1 VTRTGHHEAAT
12 APAVTCPHCGTTVP
26 DAPFCGACGAHLAHV
41 QPGGTAR
48 RAHSYAAFPD
58 ESMAQVSVV
67 SSLFPQLSGRSRGP
81 FRLAFA
87 LAVVVLV
94 IVAVAGLQA
103 PVIAVSA
110 LAVPLLFL
118 VYVFEIDPLEAR
130 FAVPTAILFV
140 AGAALGVGW
149 GLLLGP
155 LAADPLLPA
164 YSPSLLTGGVVV
176 SAVVVP
182 VAGLLLMVLPVAV
195 ARLRRPEAS
204 EALDGFTAGAA
215 GALGLTLAATLT
227 ELAPLLR
234 NGNLVPG
241 SSVLAVLTQAVVR
254 GVSVPVVAAASAG
267 YVGAAL
273 WQRRGSGS
281 AAGGRWLT
289 SPLLALALG
298 LALAVGLGFADDAG
312 LPDIALLV
320 VHLAAAALALLAV
333 RAGLHHILLHEQ
345 HDVRIG
351 PPRVCPHCYRMVP
364 AMPFCPMCGVAERA
378 TALNPLPL
386 VGARGPGRPRRSAA
400 APQAPAPGAGVRPGG
415 AGPGRVPPG
424 GFPMAGRDQVAAVRH
439 LGHRH
444 VLTALITG
452 LGILTAVT
460 VVIALVSPPPPA
472 RPCTSLSCFAP
483 FGPVPVHSPRV
494 YTAAPGWSVRWYPAD
509 AVFSADPPA
518 TSASASAD
526 QLRLDFATP
535 ASSAEDGQLVF
546 VGIPAGGRSAAGIVG
561 ALQQANAPNA
571 VPDYV
576 LPGASVGY
584 VPGYGE
590 AFQTTPNSADATQV
604 RFEVVITCAVRS
616 GYAICAYAAGP
627 QVDLNRVLNHPT
639 PSRLALALWADPDI
653 NGVRWKGQAF
663 P

>member
-1 VTRTGHHEAAT
+1 VTRTGHHQPAAP
-12 APAVTCPHCGTTVP
+12 PAVTCPHCGTTVP
-26 DAPFCGACGAHLAHV
+26 DAPFCGSCGAHLAHGR
-41 QPGGTAR
+41 PGGAAR

-58 ESMAQVSVV
+58 ESMARVSVV
-67 SSLFPQLSGRSRGP
+67 SSLFPQLSGHSRAP
-81 FRLAFA
+81 FRVAFA
-87 LAVVVLV
+87 LAVGVLV

-118 VYVFEIDPLEAR
+118 VYVFEIDPLEVR
-130 FAVPTAILFV
+130 FAVPAALVFV
-140 AGAALGVGW
+140 AGAGLGVGW

-155 LAADPLLPA
+155 LAADSLLPT
-164 YSPSLLTGGVVV
+164 YSPSLLTSGVAV

-182 VAGLLLMVLPVAV
+182 VAGLLLMVAPVAV
-195 ARLRRPEAS
+195 ARLWRAQPS

-227 ELAPLLR
+227 ELVPLLR
-234 NGNLVPG
+234 HGNVVPG

-281 AAGGRWLT
+281 AAGGRWLA
-289 SPLLALALG
+289 SPLLALAAA
-298 LALAVGLGFADDAG
+298 LALAVGLGLADDAG
-312 LPDIALLV
+312 LPDITLLV

-345 HDVRIG
+345 RDTRIG

-386 VGARGPGRPRRSAA
+386 VGARGRGRPGRDSA
-400 APQAPAPGAGVRPGG
+400 
-415 AGPGRVPPG
+415 VPPG
-424 GFPMAGRDQVAAVRH
+424 DFPMAGRDQVAAVRH

-444 VLTALITG
+444 VLTALIAG
-452 LGILTAVT
+452 LGALTAVL
-460 VVIALVSPPPPA
+460 VVIALVTPPPPA
-472 RPCTSLSCFAP
+472 RPCTSLGCFAP
-483 FGPVPVHSPRV
+483 FGPVPVHSPHL

-509 AVFSADPPA
+509 AVFSAHPPA

-526 QLRLDFATP
+526 QLRLEFTTP
-535 ASSAEDGQLVF
+535 ASPAEDGQLVF
-546 VGIPAGGRSAAGIVG
+546 VGVPAGGRSAAEIVA
-561 ALQQANAPNA
+561 ALQRANAPNA

-576 LPGASVGY
+576 LPGPSLGY

-590 AFQTTPNSADATQV
+590 AFQTTPNSADATAV
-604 RFEVVITCAVRS
+604 RFEVVITCSVRS

-627 QVDLNRVLNHPT
+627 QVDLNRIVNHPT
-639 PSRLALALWADPDI
+639 PSKLALALWADPDV
-653 NGVRWKGQAF
+653 NGVRWKGQTF

>member
-1 VTRTGHHEAAT
+1 MTRTGNHTPAT
-12 APAVTCPHCGTTVP
+12 PPAVTCPHCGTTVP
-26 DAPFCGACGAHLAHV
+26 EAPFCGSCGAHLAHGH
-41 QPGGTAR
+41 PGGSAR
-48 RAHSYAAFPD
+48 RPHSYAAFPD
-58 ESMAQVSVV
+58 ESMARVSVV
-67 SSLFPQLSGRSRGP
+67 SSLFPQLSGHSRAP
-81 FRLAFA
+81 FRVAFA
-87 LAVVVLV
+87 LAVGVLV

-118 VYVFEIDPLEAR
+118 VYVFEIDPLEVR
-130 FAVPTAILFV
+130 FAVPAALVFV
-140 AGAALGVGW
+140 AGGALGVGW

-155 LAADPLLPA
+155 LAADSLLPA
-164 YSPSLLTGGVVV
+164 YSPSLLTGGVLV

-195 ARLRRPEAS
+195 LRLWRPESS

-234 NGNLVPG
+234 HGNMVPG

-281 AAGGRWLT
+281 AAGGRWLA
-289 SPLLALALG
+289 SPLLALAVA

-312 LPDIALLV
+312 LPDVTLLV
-320 VHLAAAALALLAV
+320 VHLAAAALALLVV

-345 HDVRIG
+345 RDVRIG

-378 TALNPLPL
+378 TALNPVPL
-386 VGARGPGRPRRSAA
+386 VRTRGRPARPGRPGRGPA
-400 APQAPAPGAGVRPGG
+400 APKAPAPGTG
-415 AGPGRVPPG
+415 VPPG
-424 GFPMAGRDQVAAVRH
+424 DFPMAGRAQVAAVRR

-444 VLTALITG
+444 VLTALIAG
-452 LGILTAVT
+452 LGALTAVL
-460 VVIALVSPPPPA
+460 VVIALVTPPPPA
-472 RPCTSLSCFAP
+472 KPCTSLSCFAP
-483 FGPVPVHSPRV
+483 FGPVPVHAPHL

-509 AVFSADPPA
+509 AVFDEHPPA

-526 QLRLDFATP
+526 QLRLEFSAPDSP
-535 ASSAEDGQLVF
+535 AEDGQLVF
-546 VGIPAGGRSAAGIVG
+546 VGIPAGGRSAAEIVG
-561 ALQQANAPNA
+561 ALQRANAPNA

-576 LPGASVGY
+576 LPGPSVGY
-584 VPGYGE
+584 TPGYGE
-590 AFQTTPNSADATQV
+590 AFQTSPNSADASQV
-604 RFEVVITCAVRS
+604 SFEVVITCSLRA

-627 QVDLNRVLNHPT
+627 QVDLDRVVNHPT
-639 PSRLALALWADPDI
+639 PSKLALALWADPDI

>member
-1 VTRTGHHEAAT
+1 M
-12 APAVTCPHCGTTVP
+12 
-26 DAPFCGACGAHLAHV
+26 
-41 QPGGTAR
+41 AR
-48 RAHSYAAFPD
+48 L
-58 ESMAQVSVV
+58 SVV

-87 LAVVVLV
+87 LAVVLLV

-118 VYVFEIDPLEAR
+118 VYVFEIDPLETR
-130 FAVPTAILFV
+130 FAVPTALLFV

-155 LAADPLLPA
+155 LAADSLLPG
-164 YSPSLLTGGVVV
+164 YSPSLLTGGVAV

-182 VAGLLLMVLPVAV
+182 VAGLLLMVAPVAV
-195 ARLRRPEAS
+195 ARLWRPEAS

-234 NGNLVPG
+234 SGNLVPG

-289 SPLLALALG
+289 SPLLALAVA

-320 VHLAAAALALLAV
+320 VHLAAAALALLVV
-333 RAGLHHILLHEQ
+333 RAGLHHVLLHEQ
-345 HDVRIG
+345 RDVRIG
-351 PPRVCPHCYRMVP
+351 PPRACPHCYRMVP

-386 VGARGPGRPRRSAA
+386 VRARGPGGRGGIRPSRKRPRRGAGSRQTVSPWPAA
-400 APQAPAPGAGVRPGG
+400 ARW
-415 AGPGRVPPG
+415 PPS
-424 GFPMAGRDQVAAVRH
+424 AISA
-439 LGHRH
+439 
-444 VLTALITG
+444 TG
-452 LGILTAVT
+452 TS
-460 VVIALVSPPPPA
+460 SPP
-472 RPCTSLSCFAP
+472 
-483 FGPVPVHSPRV
+483 
-494 YTAAPGWSVRWYPAD
+494 
-509 AVFSADPPA
+509 
-518 TSASASAD
+518 
-526 QLRLDFATP
+526 
-535 ASSAEDGQLVF
+535 
-546 VGIPAGGRSAAGIVG
+546 
-561 ALQQANAPNA
+561 
-571 VPDYV
+571 
-576 LPGASVGY
+576 
-584 VPGYGE
+584 
-590 AFQTTPNSADATQV
+590 
-604 RFEVVITCAVRS
+604 
-616 GYAICAYAAGP
+616 
-627 QVDLNRVLNHPT
+627 
-639 PSRLALALWADPDI
+639 
-653 NGVRWKGQAF
+653 
-663 P
+663 